1 MTADNQRQIDSRR
14 DALHIGH
21 RIPLGR
27 NFGFKAHVEILFPAD
42 DGVIRAAES
51 DKRMPFAQQ
60 IGDGGKLL
68 FQFGIHPVC
77 VADKLNIPK
86 PRAFHQR
93 GQQLSVLLDVIGQR
107 RFFPLVDLKQL
118 LCRVAQGDSP
128 VERIAHDI
136 VVGHIRQIAQ
146 QQRVHVTQRHAI
158 KRQIASPNHIIL
170 YIGHGVLPFAL
181 SEKTR
186 DGVFEIR

>member
-1 MTADNQRQIDSRR
+1 MAADNQRQIDSRR
-14 DALHIGH
+14 DALRIDH

-60 IGDGGKLL
+60 IGDGRKLL
-68 FQFGIHPVC
+68 FQFGIHPVY
-77 VADKLNIPK
+77 VADKPNIPK

-107 RFFPLVDLKQL
+107 RFSRSLTSSSFCAASRREIPP
-118 LCRVAQGDSP
+118 SN
-128 VERIAHDI
+128 
-136 VVGHIRQIAQ
+136 
-146 QQRVHVTQRHAI
+146 
-158 KRQIASPNHIIL
+158 ASPTIL
-170 YIGHGVLPFAL
+170 
-181 SEKTR
+181 S
-186 DGVFEIR
+186 